1 MPRKESKLS
10 YTLIRNVAEQFEW
23 LDSDGKKHMGIN
35 PPADAKDINRVPFFI
50 KYITKDGKVES
61 GHVVCISV
69 DAKRLQRKIKYVESG
84 EIRVVNDLLVME
96 INGTKYQAH

>member
-23 LDSDGKKHMGIN
+23 VDADGRKQIGIN
-35 PPADAKDINRVPFFI
+35 PPQGAKEVARVPFSI

-69 DAKRLQRKIKYVESG
+69 DANRLQRKIKYVDSG